1 MCSALRYS
9 IDELAYFDTEF
20 RCSTR
25 SSGSRRA
32 EKPSAPAKAGG
43 SAFRLFPKPSILPS
57 CRIIVAIGSR
67 RDILLHCEP
76 ARPPVGFA
84 GDTNRRVA
92 GGGSGGPRP
101 RAVPH

>member
-43 SAFRLFPKPSILPS
+43 SAFRLSAKPGLLPS
-57 CRIIVAIGSR
+57 CRIIVAIG
-67 RDILLHCEP
+67 
-76 ARPPVGFA
+76 F
-84 GDTNRRVA
+84 
-92 GGGSGGPRP
+92 
-101 RAVPH
+101 RAERSSSL